1 MWFPFQTQCVEN
13 KDVKWASF
21 DGRQSSVSIKC
32 SKELQFKT
40 EDAIQVI

>member
-1 MWFPFQTQCVEN
+1 MWFPFQNQCVEN
-13 KDVKWASF
+13 EYVKWTSF